1 MFIESLFVP
10 ETGCQGLHISQ
21 HFSKWGPMKPV
32 SLSFSFFYFDLFIYF
47 YFWLRLHAGFLELQR
62 AGATPCCLT
71 RASHCSGF
79 SCCGAQAL
87 GTWAS
92 EVERWALNVWLRAL
106 EDGLDSCAWA

>member
-47 YFWLRLHAGFLELQR
+47 YFWLRRVFVAACGLSRVA
-62 AGATPCCLT
+62 
-71 RASHCSGF
+71 ASGGYSLLPHSGF
-79 SCCGAQAL
+79 SLQWLLLLRSTGSRHL
-87 GTWAS
+87 GFRS
-92 EVERWALNVWLRAL
+92 CSG
-106 EDGLDSCAWA
+106 GL